1 MSGLDISEV
10 LATERAAIRHLER
23 EVPREMHRIVADAA
37 QTERREHTYQNRT
50 GNLER
55 STKATEAMAT
65 DNSAQV
71 DLIAGTEYA
80 SFVNARGYMVIDEVA
95 ERAEQEIE
103 YFLDGA
109 SF

>member
-1 MSGLDISEV
+1 MAGLDISDV
-10 LATERAAIRHLER
+10 LAAERAAIRHLER

-50 GNLER
+50 GDLER
-55 STKATEAMAT
+55 ATKATETVIT
-65 DNSAQV
+65 DDVVQV
-71 DLIAGTEYA
+71 SLVAEEEYA
-80 SFVNARGYMVIDEVA
+80 SFVNKRGYMVIDESAQQA
-95 ERAEQEIE
+95 ELEIE